1 LYYSGHGN
9 GHFWSITIACG
20 NRYGPLRA
28 FAITESVAGEETI
41 FLKEGKP
48 LDTQNCSQC
57 HGEVENSAKTGRSMN
72 RIRTSL
78 RTQPQHRPVSTLTDE
93 QVLLIAIA
101 LKEGEE

>member
-1 LYYSGHGN
+1 METVISGRSRLLAGI
-9 GHFWSITIACG
+9 GMGLFA
-20 NRYGPLRA
+20 LL
-28 FAITESVAGEETI
+28 AITESVAGEETI